1 MFCEYK
7 KKNLSKRS
15 QDYIKQYQL
24 IYKRKPKIRGGDDRH
39 VKKAQNKTKALWQL
53 INEETGKFPS
63 YDQKTELKTEI
74 GIITH
79 LQKVTKMLDSHFV
92 EIVARLI

>member
-1 MFCEYK
+1 M
-7 KKNLSKRS
+7 
-15 QDYIKQYQL
+15 
-24 IYKRKPKIRGGDDRH
+24 
-39 VKKAQNKTKALWQL
+39 WQL

-63 YDQKTELKTEI
+63 YNQKNELKTEI

-79 LQKVTKMLDSHFV
+79 LQKVTELLDSHFV